1 MVSKKF
7 LYLMFA
13 ISIICVFSGCT
24 KKQTDN
30 KSPSVT
36 ENVSESRKKAI
47 NERIHELGYNYNLS
61 FYGLNAESYESYQ
74 NGIDKAK
81 KQGIGDLMWTGY
93 GDGDHPEKD
102 GTYIRQIKQGNL
114 LSLSKWLKSENGK
127 KLKKE
132 YGKNVWKRITY
143 KGKIYGFY
151 NEEEQADSTYLLINA

>member
-13 ISIICVFSGCT
+13 ISIICVFTGCT

-30 KSPSVT
+30 KRPSVT
-36 ENVSESRKKAI
+36 ENAATKEKSNDSNKEKPVNLVWMTDSTWTDYLSESRKKAI

-81 KQGIGDLMWTGY
+81 
-93 GDGDHPEKD
+93 
-102 GTYIRQIKQGNL
+102 
-114 LSLSKWLKSENGK
+114 
-127 KLKKE
+127 
-132 YGKNVWKRITY
+132 
-143 KGKIYGFY
+143 
-151 NEEEQADSTYLLINA
+151 

>member
-36 ENVSESRKKAI
+36 ENAATKEKANDSNKEKPVNLVWMTDSTWTDNLSESRKKAI

-81 KQGIGDLMWTGY
+81 KQGIGDLM
-93 GDGDHPEKD
+93 
-102 GTYIRQIKQGNL
+102 
-114 LSLSKWLKSENGK
+114 
-127 KLKKE
+127 
-132 YGKNVWKRITY
+132 
-143 KGKIYGFY
+143 
-151 NEEEQADSTYLLINA
+151 

>member
-36 ENVSESRKKAI
+36 ENAATKEKSNDSNKEKPVNLVWMTDSTWTDYLSESRKKAI

-81 KQGIGDLMWTGY
+81 KKAIVD
-93 GDGDHPEKD
+93 
-102 GTYIRQIKQGNL
+102 
-114 LSLSKWLKSENGK
+114 
-127 KLKKE
+127 
-132 YGKNVWKRITY
+132 
-143 KGKIYGFY
+143 
-151 NEEEQADSTYLLINA
+151 

>member
-13 ISIICVFSGCT
+13 ISIICVFTGCT

-30 KSPSVT
+30 KRPSVT
-36 ENVSESRKKAI
+36 ENAATKEKSNDSNKEKPVNLVWMTDSTWTDYLSESRKKAI

-114 LSLSKWLKSENGK
+114 LSPVSYTHLTLPTN
-127 KLKKE
+127 
-132 YGKNVWKRITY
+132 
-143 KGKIYGFY
+143 
-151 NEEEQADSTYLLINA
+151 